1 MTTAAAAAGNPPT
14 ATMAL
19 AQRMPFILNHCRT
32 IAVVGLSPKPHRASF
47 DVARYMQAAGYRI
60 IPVNP
65 VVAAAG
71 EQVLGEKVY
80 ASLSEAAGHEKIDL
94 VNCFRNS
101 QDIPPI
107 VDEAIAIGA
116 KAVWMQLG
124 ISNPAAA
131 AKAQA
136 AGLLVVQD
144 HCLKIDHRVLLLRG
158 LLLPGVASSLPD

>member
-1 MTTAAAAAGNPPT
+1 MSAIPP
-14 ATMAL
+14 AE
-19 AQRMPFILNHCRT
+19 RMPHILNHCRT

-47 DVARYMQAAGYRI
+47 DVARYMQANGYRI

-65 VVAAAG
+65 NAA
-71 EQVLGEKVY
+71 EVLGEKAY
-80 ASLSEAAGHEKIDL
+80 STLLEAAKHEKIDL

-101 QDIPPI
+101 EDIPPV

-124 ISNPAAA
+124 IANAEAA
-131 AKAQA
+131 AKAEA

-144 HCLKIDHRVLLLRG
+144 HCIKIDHRVLQSRG
-158 LLLPGVASSLPD
+158 LVRDHAPSA